1 MNKKIIAIANCFI
14 MLSSTLLSSGATYIN
29 SPNRTDAVCI
39 REDIPIEIAVNQN
52 GYNASL
58 EIPVTHINSRAT
70 HWDVWGERNN
80 NIPYGYSQQMNGSTV
95 LNTKHYTRTFLGSKL
110 DPRGDSGQV
119 WGIGLVP
126 ASGTYCSGDVWLSYT
141 QKLYYGTTKK

>member
-14 MLSSTLLSSGATYIN
+14 MLSSTLISSGATYIN

-95 LNTKHYTRTFLGSKL
+95 LNTKHYTRNFPRFKIRSPWRFWSSLGSWFS
-110 DPRGDSGQV
+110 SG
-119 WGIGLVP
+119 IRNILFR
-126 ASGTYCSGDVWLSYT
+126 
-141 QKLYYGTTKK
+141 

>member
-14 MLSSTLLSSGATYIN
+14 MLSSTLISSGATYIN

-70 HWDVWGERNN
+70 HWDVWGYALVDLPFFQEA
-80 NIPYGYSQQMNGSTV
+80 IM
-95 LNTKHYTRTFLGSKL
+95 
-110 DPRGDSGQV
+110 
-119 WGIGLVP
+119 GIQEIAGMMEYDLCFV
-126 ASGTYCSGDVWLSYT
+126 
-141 QKLYYGTTKK
+141 